1 MKNTPKEIYLQ
12 IGTDRDLVD
21 DFKELH
27 EVTWSEDRINK
38 SDIKFIL
45 ADVVG
50 QNEQLVCDCQK
61 YHTYFGEDDKP
72 RCKNCNK
79 RSWLAR

>member
-50 QNEQLVCDCQK
+50 QNEQLECDVCYQPTNNKED
-61 YHTYFGEDDKP
+61 GEGN
-72 RCKNCNK
+72 RYCN
-79 RSWLAR
+79 SCEAL